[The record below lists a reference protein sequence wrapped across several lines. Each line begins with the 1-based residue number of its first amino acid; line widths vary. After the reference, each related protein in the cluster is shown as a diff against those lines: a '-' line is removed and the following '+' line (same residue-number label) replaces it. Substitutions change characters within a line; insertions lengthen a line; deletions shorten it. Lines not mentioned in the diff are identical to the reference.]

1 MQMYPEEFPPHR
13 RGDPLRGAEARVF
26 TVLQALDRPGFAYYE
41 WQRDKRSRQLDFAL
55 WIEGVGRFGLEVKG
69 GWYVLIRGVWYLK
82 NRRTGRPEPLS
93 GSPLEQVSDATMS
106 LYKEVTEKVG
116 GGAFFTPTLLFPD
129 LAPDPAIAAR
139 AERSHV
145 HLIWA
150 NDNLPERLAAIAAA
164 AGVRYPPTAAAI
176 RQEVLAV
183 SDGQLEYAPGGPA
196 RLAAA
201 VAAPQ
206 VIPAGTRLALA
217 GGIIRIEQ
225 FQRLALRRE
234 SGLELYTVG
243 PAELRDQPGGIRG
256 QARPSAGS
264 APGRNQTTGIKQPEM
279 KTM

>member
-13 RGDPLRGAEARVF
+13 RGDPLRRAEARVF
-26 TVLQALDRPGFAYYE
+26 AALQAIDRPGFAYYE
-41 WQRDKRSRQLDFAL
+41 WQRDKQHRQLDFAL

-82 NRRTGRPEPLS
+82 NRRTGRLERLS

-106 LYKEVTEKVG
+106 LHQEVTEKLG
-116 GGAFFTPTLLFPD
+116 GSAFFTPTLLFPD
-129 LAPDPAIAAR
+129 LAWDPAIAAR

-145 HLIWA
+145 HLIWG
-150 NDNLPERLAAIAAA
+150 LELLEERLAAIAAA
-164 AGVRYPPTAAAI
+164 AGVRYPPTAAEI

-201 VAAPQ
+201 GVAAPR

-225 FQRLALRRE
+225 FQKLALHRE

-243 PAELRDQPGGIRG
+243 PAELRD
-256 QARPSAGS
+256 
-264 APGRNQTTGIKQPEM
+264 
-279 KTM
+279 

>member
-13 RGDPLRGAEARVF
+13 RGDPLRRAEARVF
-26 TVLQALDRPGFAYYE
+26 TALQAIDRPGFAYYE
-41 WQRDKRSRQLDFAL
+41 WQRDKQHRQLDFAL

-82 NRRTGRPEPLS
+82 NRRTGRLEPLS

-106 LYKEVTEKVG
+106 LHQEVTEKLG

-129 LAPDPAIAAR
+129 LAWDPAIAAR

-150 NDNLPERLAAIAAA
+150 NDNLLERLAAIAAA
-164 AGVRYPPTAAAI
+164 AGVRYPPTAAEI

-183 SDGQLEYAPGGPA
+183 SDGQLEYAPGGPE
-196 RLAAA
+196 RLAAAA
-201 VAAPQ
+201 VAARR

-217 GGIIRIEQ
+217 GGSIRIEQ
-225 FQRLALRRE
+225 FQKLVIHRE

-243 PAELRDQPGGIRG
+243 PAELRD
-256 QARPSAGS
+256 
-264 APGRNQTTGIKQPEM
+264 
-279 KTM
+279 

>member
-13 RGDPLRGAEARVF
+13 RGDPLRRAEARVF
-26 TVLQALDRPGFAYYE
+26 AALQALDRPGFAYYE
-41 WQRDKRSRQLDFAL
+41 WQRDKQHRQLDFAL

-69 GWYVLIRGVWYLK
+69 GRYVLIRGVWYLK
-82 NRRTGRPEPLS
+82 NRRTGQLEPLS

-106 LYKEVTEKVG
+106 LYKEVTEKLG
-116 GGAFFTPTLLFPD
+116 GPNYFTPTLLFPD
-129 LAPDPAIAAR
+129 LAPDPDIAAR

-145 HLIWA
+145 HLIWG
-150 NDNLPERLAAIAAA
+150 LELMEERLAAIAAA
-164 AGVRYPPTAAAI
+164 AGVRYPPTAAEI
-176 RQEVLAV
+176 RQEVLTV

-201 VAAPQ
+201 VAARR

-225 FQRLALRRE
+225 FQKLVIRRE

-243 PAELRDQPGGIRG
+243 PAELRD
-256 QARPSAGS
+256 
-264 APGRNQTTGIKQPEM
+264 
-279 KTM
+279 

>member
-13 RGDPLRGAEARVF
+13 RGDPLRRAEARVF
-26 TVLQALDRPGFAYYE
+26 TALQSLSRPGFAYYE
-41 WQRDKRSRQLDFAL
+41 WQRDRTSRQLDFAL
-55 WIEGVGRFGLEVKG
+55 WIEYLGRFGLEVKG

-82 NRRTGRPEPLS
+82 NRRTGQLEQLS
-93 GSPLEQVSDATMS
+93 NCPLEQASDATMS
-106 LYKEVTEKVG
+106 LHKEVREKVG

-129 LAPDPAIAAR
+129 MAWDPAIAAR

-164 AGVRYPPTAAAI
+164 AQVLYPPTAAEI

-196 RLAAA
+196 RSAAA
-201 VAAPQ
+201 GDTAPR

-225 FQRLALRRE
+225 FQKLALHRE
-234 SGLELYTVG
+234 SGLELYTVR
-243 PAELRDQPGGIRG
+243 PAELRD
-256 QARPSAGS
+256 
-264 APGRNQTTGIKQPEM
+264 
-279 KTM
+279 

>member
-26 TVLQALDRPGFAYYE
+26 TALQAIDRPGFAYYE

-82 NRRTGRPEPLS
+82 NRRTGRLEPLS
-93 GSPLEQVSDATMS
+93 NCPLEQVSDATMS
-106 LYKEVTEKVG
+106 LYQEVTEKLG

-145 HLIWA
+145 YLIWGLERLA
-150 NDNLPERLAAIAAA
+150 ERLAAIAAA
-164 AGVRYPPTAAAI
+164 AGVRYPPTAAEI
-176 RQEVLAV
+176 RQEVAAV
-183 SDGQLEYAPGGPA
+183 SDGQLEYAPGSPE

-201 VAAPQ
+201 FTAPQ
-206 VIPAGTRLALA
+206 VVPAGTRLALA
-217 GGIIRIEQ
+217 GGSIRIEQ
-225 FQRLALRRE
+225 FQRLVIHRE
-234 SGLELYTVG
+234 SG
-243 PAELRDQPGGIRG
+243 PA
-256 QARPSAGS
+256 S
-264 APGRNQTTGIKQPEM
+264 
-279 KTM
+279 